1 MSTESAEPL
10 RVQLLGAVRAWR
22 GDTEL
27 ALGSARQR
35 ALFTVLA
42 MRANQV
48 VSREELVDAIW
59 GESPPGAVDSS
70 LYTYVSR
77 LRRALEPVRS
87 KWTGGQMLVS
97 AGSGYS
103 LRLEPGL
110 LDVREFDRLRESA
123 QQSWD
128 RRDAASAKSAL
139 DAALVLWRGE
149 ALTGIDGPFAVLHR
163 GRLAELHLDVLERR
177 AEIMLES
184 GDLTA
189 AVDELFDL
197 STAYPLRETP
207 RALLMLALHRSGRGH
222 EALEVFRETREVLVD
237 QLGIEPG
244 TKLRKVHDEITAAH
258 ERAGGLPAVSST
270 SPIPP
275 YPEVFVGR
283 EQELSAL
290 RTALGDVLGGKGT
303 AVWVEGE
310 PGIGKS
316 ALLATGLAD
325 AADRG
330 CEVLWHA
337 GDEIGRR
344 FPLSTVLA
352 SLDVDSLSPDPRR
365 AEFATGLPGREVDP
379 AYPWQSEDPVLVA
392 VDRLIGLVDRVVGF
406 VDELCAAGPVVLV
419 LEDLQWGD
427 DASLL
432 VWHRLAKATRHLPL
446 LLVGSCRPH
455 PRRAELDPLRTM
467 VSMGGGELLRLD
479 PMDHGTWIEL
489 VRRLLGTEPGP
500 ELLATADCAGGNP
513 RYLEEIVDALVR
525 DDAVAVFDG
534 VADIAHDRD
543 RYPSQPTVNTVVTRK
558 LDHLDDT
565 TRDALRWAALLG
577 VEFDLSDLATVMGKQ
592 ASELLPAVEEASASG
607 VIGESGQRFAF
618 RHTLVRRALYEAI
631 PTTVR
636 VALHRQS
643 AETLD
648 TAGAHVERVA
658 EQLLGGPVPADAWVA
673 QWLLSHTN
681 AVAGRSP
688 AMAAELLAGV
698 VVDPSVRE
706 RTREA
711 LTTRLVRLRFW
722 LGERPTAEARTVLAT
737 TEDPNRVAEMRLVL
751 AYLDH
756 RAGEGERAA
765 EALRQ
770 VSADPSVPDRWRA
783 RHRALLAEVAPSAVV
798 RDDPFSRAH
807 AAQRLWEAASAQGR
821 HLDALAHTETALAA
835 VSGDSAHV
843 DLELCLVEDKVFT
856 LHNLDELDEASRTLD
871 TARNT
876 VTRRGLTSGPHLSAA
891 VHLYWLGRWD
901 EALAELDEVVR
912 DRPEITFHG
921 VRQHGSIRLLHGVR
935 ALIAAHRD
943 DSTALETH
951 LKSSAEHRG
960 PSAAIRDDFLP
971 MATSLAA
978 EQLGHPDEALRFL
991 LPLLDDDYPPLV
1003 PRHQWLPRLTR
1014 LALDFGETAVAKAAL
1029 ATCLLDAD
1037 REQSPARATL
1047 AAQWCRGLVER
1058 DLVALTAVAEHF
1070 GRVGRKVE
1078 QAAVSEDRAVLLAAE
1093 GRTEE
1098 AHAAFYDA
1106 LTVYTGLDATWD
1118 VRRAESRLKPFGI
1131 RWRVGGRGGADGRP
1145 LDQIERRVAELVA
1158 AGWPNSDIAT
1168 RLSMSRNTVQLHV
1181 TRLLQ
1186 KLEVDSRLG
1195 VTRQVVERYSD
1206 EGVTTT

>member
-48 VSREELVDAIW
+48 VTREELVDAIW

-110 LDVREFDRLRESA
+110 LDVREFDRLREVA
-123 QQSWD
+123 QQCWD
-128 RRDAASAKSAL
+128 RRDAAGARAAL
-139 DAALVLWRGE
+139 DAALVLWRGD
-149 ALTGIDGPFAVLHR
+149 ALTGIDGPFAALHR

-207 RALLMLALHRSGRGH
+207 RALLMLALHRSGRGL
-222 EALEVFRETREVLVD
+222 EALEVFRETREVLVE

-244 TKLRKVHDEITAAH
+244 AKLRKVHDEITAAH
-258 ERAGGLPAVSST
+258 ERAGGAPAVGPR

-275 YPEVFVGR
+275 YPAVFVGR
-283 EQELSAL
+283 EAELSAL
-290 RTALGDVLGGKGT
+290 RTALHDVQAGRGT

-310 PGIGKS
+310 PGVGKS

-325 AADRG
+325 AVDRG

-337 GDEIGRR
+337 GDEVGRR
-344 FPLSTVLA
+344 FPLSMVLA
-352 SLDVDSLSPDPRR
+352 CLDIDSLSPDPRR
-365 AEFATGLPGREVDP
+365 AEFATGLPGRAVEP
-379 AYPWQSEDPVLVA
+379 AYPWESEDTVLVA

-406 VDELCAAGPVVLV
+406 VDELCADGPVVLV

-479 PMDHGTWIEL
+479 PLDDAASAEL
-489 VRRLLGTEPGP
+489 VRRLLGTEPGA
-500 ELLATADCAGGNP
+500 ELLATTDCAGGNP

-534 VADIAHDRD
+534 VADIAHDRA
-543 RYPSQPTVNTVVTRK
+543 RYPAQPTVNTVVTRR

-592 ASELLPAVEEASASG
+592 ASELLPAVEEASAAG

-631 PTTVR
+631 PKTVR

-688 AMAAELLAGV
+688 ALAAELLAGAV
-698 VVDPSVRE
+698 TDPSLRD
-706 RTREA
+706 RAREA

-722 LGERPTAEARTVLAT
+722 LGECPATDARSVLAT
-737 TEDPNRVAEMRLVL
+737 TDDPNRAAEMRLVL

-756 RAGEGERAA
+756 GSGEGERAA
-765 EALRQ
+765 AALRQ

-783 RHRALLAEVAPSAVV
+783 RHRALLAAVAPSTVV
-798 RDDPFSRAH
+798 REDPFSRAF
-807 AAQRLWEAASAQGR
+807 AAERLWEEASAQGR
-821 HLDALAHTETALAA
+821 HRDALAHVQEALAA
-835 VSGDSAHV
+835 LAGDAAHV
-843 DLELCLVEDKVFT
+843 DLELCLAEDRVHT
-856 LHNLDELDEASRTLD
+856 LHNLDEMDEAGRTLD
-871 TARNT
+871 GARNT
-876 VTRRGLTSGPHLSAA
+876 VVQRGLSSGPHLPAA
-891 VHLYWLGRWD
+891 VHHYWLGRWD
-901 EALAELDEVVR
+901 EALAELDAVVR
-912 DRPEITFHG
+912 DRPEITFHA

-951 LKSSAEHRG
+951 LKSAAEYERSSAVV
-960 PSAAIRDDFLP
+960 RDDFLS

-978 EQLGHPDEALRFL
+978 EQLDRQDEALSAL
-991 LPLLDDDYPPLV
+991 LPLLGDDYPPLV

-1014 LALDFGETAVAKAAL
+1014 LALDLGETGVARSAL
-1029 ATCLLDAD
+1029 ALCQRGAD
-1037 REQSPARATL
+1037 REQSPARAAV
-1047 AAQWCRGLVER
+1047 AAQWCRALVDR
-1058 DLVALTAVAEHF
+1058 DPVALAAVAKHF
-1070 GRVGRKVE
+1070 GTVGRKVE

-1093 GRTEE
+1093 GRTED
-1098 AHAAFYDA
+1098 AHTAFYDA
-1106 LTVYTGLDATWD
+1106 LTVYTGLEAAWD

-1131 RWRVGGRGGADGRP
+1131 RWRVGGRSAVDGRP
-1145 LDQIERRVAELVA
+1145 LDQVERRVADLIA

-1168 RLSMSRNTVQLHV
+1168 RLSMSRNTVQVHV
-1181 TRLLQ
+1181 TRLLE
-1186 KLEVDSRLG
+1186 KLGVDSRLG
-1195 VTRQVVERYSD
+1195 VTRRVVQRHA
-1206 EGVTTT
+1206 GRVPTA

>member
-1 MSTESAEPL
+1 MSTELAEPL

-22 GDTEL
+22 GDVEL

-110 LDVREFDRLRESA
+110 LDVREFDRLREAA

-128 RRDAASAKSAL
+128 RRDATAARAAL
-139 DAALVLWRGE
+139 DAALGLWRGE
-149 ALTGIDGPFAVLHR
+149 ALTGIDGPFAALHR

-184 GDLTA
+184 GDLTE

-207 RALLMLALHRSGRGH
+207 RALLMQALHRSGRPN

-244 TKLRKVHDEITAAH
+244 AKLRKVHDEITAAR
-258 ERAGGLPAVSST
+258 ERAGGQPDVAPR
-270 SPIPP
+270 SPVPP
-275 YPEVFVGR
+275 YPKVFVGR
-283 EQELSAL
+283 ESELAAL
-290 RTALGDVLGGKGT
+290 RGALVGLMNGKGT

-316 ALLATGLAD
+316 GLVATGLAD
-325 AADRG
+325 AVDRG
-330 CEVLWHA
+330 CEVLWQA
-337 GDEIGRR
+337 GDEMGRR
-344 FPLSTVLA
+344 FPLSLVLA
-352 SLDVDSLSPDPRR
+352 CLGVDPLSPDPRR
-365 AEFATGLPGREVDP
+365 AGFAAGLPGHPTEP
-379 AYPWQSEDPVLVA
+379 AYPWQQEDPVLVA

-406 VDELCAAGPVVLV
+406 VDELCADGPVVLV
-419 LEDLQWGD
+419 LEDLQWAD

-467 VSMGGGELLRLD
+467 VSMGGGELLRLAPLD
-479 PMDHGTWIEL
+479 ETAATEL
-489 VRRLLGTEPGP
+489 VRGLLGTAPGA
-500 ELLATADCAGGNP
+500 ELLGTTDCAGGNP
-513 RYLEEIVDALVR
+513 RYLEEIVGALVR
-525 DDAVAVFDG
+525 DDAVTVFDG
-534 VADIAHDRD
+534 IAEIAHDRS
-543 RYPSQPTVNTVVTRK
+543 RYPSQPTVNTVVTRR

-565 TRDALRWAALLG
+565 TRAALRWAALLG
-577 VEFDLSDLATVMGKQ
+577 VEFDLSDLATVMGRQ
-592 ASELLPAVEEASASG
+592 ASELLPAVEEASNAG

-618 RHTLVRRALYEAI
+618 RHGLVRRALYEAI

-658 EQLLGGPVPADAWVA
+658 EQLLGGPVPADAWVT

-688 AMAAELLAGV
+688 SIAAELLAHAVEG
-698 VVDPSVRE
+698 PSLRDSARE
-706 RTREA
+706 S

-722 LGERPTAEARTVLAT
+722 LGERHADEARAVLAT
-737 TEDPNRVAEMRLVL
+737 TRDPERAAEMRLVL
-751 AYLDH
+751 AYSDH
-756 RAGEGERAA
+756 CLGEHQRAVEV
-765 EALRQ
+765 LRQ
-770 VSADPSVPDRWRA
+770 VAADPDVPPRWRA
-783 RHRALLAEVAPSAVV
+783 RHRALLAEV
-798 RDDPFSRAH
+798 DPGDPAGASPAQ
-807 AAQRLWEAASAQGR
+807 AAETRWETASMRRR
-821 HLDALAHTETALAA
+821 HQEALRHVDAALAE
-835 VSGDSAHV
+835 VSGDPAEA
-843 DLELCLVEDKVFT
+843 DLELCLLEDKVFT
-856 LHNLDELDEASRTLD
+856 LQNLDDLDAASRTLEA
-871 TARNT
+871 ARHL
-876 VTRRGLTSGPHLSAA
+876 VTLRGLPDGPHIPLA
-891 VHLYWLGRWD
+891 VHHYWLGRWD
-901 EALAELDEVVR
+901 EALAELDAVVR
-912 DRPEITFHG
+912 DRPAITFHG
-921 VRQHGSIRLLHGVR
+921 VRQHGSIRLLHGVK
-935 ALIAAHRD
+935 ALVAAHRD
-943 DSTALETH
+943 DSAALETH
-951 LKSSAEHRG
+951 LK
-960 PSAAIRDDFLP
+960 AAVDHPAAPVGIRDDFLS
-971 MATSLAA
+971 MALSVAA
-978 EQLGHPDEALRFL
+978 EQRGRPDEALRAL
-991 LPLLDDDYPPLV
+991 LPLLADDH
-1003 PRHQWLPRLTR
+1003 PRMAPNHQWLPRLAR
-1014 LALDFGETAVAKAAL
+1014 LALEQGEPDLAEAAL
-1029 ATCLLDAD
+1029 AACRLGAD
-1037 REQSPARATL
+1037 QEAGPARATT
-1047 AAQWCRGLVER
+1047 AARWCQGLVER
-1058 DLVALTAVAEHF
+1058 DPDALVAVAEHF
-1070 GRVGRKVE
+1070 GSIGRKVE
-1078 QAAVSEDRAVLLAAE
+1078 LAAVSEDRAVLLAAAD
-1093 GRTEE
+1093 RTEE
-1098 AHAAFYDA
+1098 AHSAFYDA
-1106 LTVYTGLDATWD
+1106 LTVYTGLGAAWD
-1118 VRRAESRLKPFGI
+1118 LRRAESRLKPFGI
-1131 RWRVGGRGGADGRP
+1131 RWRVGGRGAADGRT
-1145 LDQIERRVAELVA
+1145 LDQIEQRVAELVA

-1168 RLSMSRNTVQLHV
+1168 RLSMSRNTVQVHV
-1181 TRLLQ
+1181 TRLLR

-1195 VTRQVVERYSD
+1195 VTRQVLDRYAD
-1206 EGVTTT
+1206 RRVTTG

>member
-22 GDTEL
+22 GDAEL

-77 LRRALEPVRS
+77 LRRTLEPVRS

-110 LDVREFDRLRESA
+110 LDVREFDRLREVA
-123 QQSWD
+123 RQCWD
-128 RRDAASAKSAL
+128 RRDAAAAKAAL
-139 DAALVLWRGE
+139 DAALALWRGD
-149 ALTGIDGPFAVLHR
+149 ALTGIDGPFAALHR

-177 AEIMLES
+177 AEVMLES
-184 GDLTA
+184 GDLAA
-189 AVDELFDL
+189 AVDELLDL

-207 RALLMLALHRSGRGH
+207 RALLMLALHRSGRGQ
-222 EALEVFRETREVLVD
+222 EALDVFRETREVLVE

-244 TKLRKVHDEITAAH
+244 AELRRAHDEITAAND
-258 ERAGGLPAVSST
+258 RTGGPSDSAPK
-270 SPIPP
+270 SPVPP
-275 YPEVFVGR
+275 HPEVFVGR
-283 EQELSAL
+283 ESELSAL
-290 RTALGDVLGGKGT
+290 RTALNDVLTGRGT

-325 AADRG
+325 AVDRC

-337 GDEIGRR
+337 GDEAGRR
-344 FPLSTVLA
+344 FPLSLVLA
-352 SLDVDSLSPDPRR
+352 CLGIDSLSPDPRR
-365 AEFATGLPGREVDP
+365 AEFATGLPGRTAES
-379 AYPWQSEDPVLVA
+379 AYPWSPEDPVLVA

-406 VDELCAAGPVVLV
+406 VDELCADGPVVLV
-419 LEDLQWGD
+419 LEDLQWAD

-467 VSMGGGELLRLD
+467 VSMGGGELLRLE
-479 PMDHGTWIEL
+479 PMGEDASTEL
-489 VRRLLGTEPGP
+489 IRGLLGTEPGA
-500 ELLATADCAGGNP
+500 ELLATTDCAGGNP
-513 RYLEEIVDALVR
+513 RYLGEIVDALVH
-525 DDAVAVFDG
+525 DDVVVVFDG
-534 VADIAHDRD
+534 VADIAHDHT
-543 RYPSQPTVNTVVTRK
+543 RYPARPTVNTVVTRR

-592 ASELLPAVEEASASG
+592 ASELLPAVEEATAAG
-607 VIGESGQRFAF
+607 VIGEAGQRFAF
-618 RHTLVRRALYEAI
+618 RHALVRRALYEAV
-631 PTTVR
+631 PATVR

-658 EQLLGGPVPADAWVA
+658 EQLLGGPVPVDAWVA
-673 QWLLSHTN
+673 RWLLSHTN
-681 AVAGRSP
+681 AIAGRSP
-688 AMAAELLAGV
+688 ALAAELLAAAVTG
-698 VVDPSVRE
+698 PSLRDGD
-706 RTREA
+706 REA

-722 LGERPTAEARTVLAT
+722 LDEEPAADARTVLAT
-737 TEDPNRVAEMRLVL
+737 TGDPDRTAEMRLVL
-751 AYLDH
+751 AHLDH
-756 RAGEGERAA
+756 RAGEGDRAA
-765 EALRQ
+765 AALRQ
-770 VSADPSVPDRWRA
+770 VSADPAVPDRWRA
-783 RHRALLAEVAPSAVV
+783 RHRALLAEIAPSTVV

-807 AAQRLWEAASAQGR
+807 AAERRWEAASRQGR
-821 HLDALAHTETALAA
+821 HRDALAHVDAALTAIA
-835 VSGDSAHV
+835 GDSAHV
-843 DLELCLVEDKVFT
+843 DLELCLAEDKVHT
-856 LHNLDELDEASRTLD
+856 LQALDEVDEASRTLD
-871 TARNT
+871 AARDTA
-876 VTRRGLTSGPHLSAA
+876 TRRGLTTGPHLPAA
-891 VHLYWLGRWD
+891 VHQYWLGRWD
-901 EALAELDEVVR
+901 EALVELDAVVR

-921 VRQHGSIRLLHGVR
+921 VRQHGSLRLLHGVR

-951 LKSSAEHRG
+951 LKS
-960 PSAAIRDDFLP
+960 AAALRQPPTEIRDDFLP
-971 MATSLAA
+971 MASSLAA
-978 EQLGHPDEALRFL
+978 EQLGSPDQALREL
-991 LPLLDDDYPPLV
+991 LPLLDDDYPRLV

-1014 LALDFGETAVAKAAL
+1014 LALDLGEADVAEAAL
-1029 ATCLLDAD
+1029 ATCHIGAD
-1037 REQSPARATL
+1037 REQSPARAAF
-1047 AAQWCRGLVER
+1047 AAQWCRALVER
-1058 DLVALTAVAEHF
+1058 DPVALAAVAKHF
-1070 GRVGRKVE
+1070 GAVGRKVE

-1093 GRTEE
+1093 GRTED
-1098 AHAAFYDA
+1098 AHTAFYDA
-1106 LTVYTGLDATWD
+1106 LTVYTGLDAGWD

-1131 RWRVGGRGGADGRP
+1131 RWRVGGRGGSGGGP
-1145 LDQIERRVAELVA
+1145 LDQVERRVADLVA

-1181 TRLLQ
+1181 TRLLR

-1195 VTRQVVERYSD
+1195 VTRRLVERYAD
-1206 EGVTTT
+1206 QRATT

>member
-110 LDVREFDRLRESA
+110 LDVREFDRLREQA
-123 QQSWD
+123 QLSWD
-128 RRDAASAKSAL
+128 RRDAAGAKAAL
-139 DAALVLWRGE
+139 DAALVLWRGD
-149 ALTGIDGPFAVLHR
+149 ALTGIDGPFAALHR
-163 GRLAELHLDVLERR
+163 GRLAELHLNVLERR

-207 RALLMLALHRSGRGH
+207 RALLMLALHRSGRGP
-222 EALEVFRETREVLVD
+222 EALEVFRETREVLVE

-244 TKLRKVHDEITAAH
+244 AKLRKVHDEITAAR
-258 ERAGGLPAVSST
+258 ERFGGQPAPAPH

-283 EQELSAL
+283 EPELTAL
-290 RTALGDVLGGKGT
+290 RAALADVLDGKGT

-316 ALLATGLAD
+316 GLLATGLAD
-325 AADRG
+325 AVDRG

-337 GDEIGRR
+337 GDEVGRR
-344 FPLSTVLA
+344 FPLSMILA
-352 SLDVDSLSPDPRR
+352 CLDIDSLSPDPRR
-365 AEFATGLPGREVDP
+365 AEFATGLPGRTTEP
-379 AYPWQSEDPVLVA
+379 AYPWQTDDPVLVA

-406 VDELCAAGPVVLV
+406 VDELCADGPVVLV
-419 LEDLQWGD
+419 LEDLQWAD

-479 PMDHGTWIEL
+479 PLEEETSTEL
-489 VRRLLGTEPGP
+489 VRRLLGTDPGA
-500 ELLATADCAGGNP
+500 ELLATTDCAGGNP

-534 VADIAHDRD
+534 VADIAHDRT
-543 RYPSQPTVNTVVTRK
+543 RYPSQPTVNTVVTRR

-565 TRDALRWAALLG
+565 SRDALRWAALLG

-592 ASELLPAVEEASASG
+592 ASELLPAVEEAAAAG

-636 VALHRQS
+636 IALHRQS

-658 EQLLGGPVPADAWVA
+658 EQLLGGPVPADAWVT

-681 AVAGRSP
+681 AVASRSP
-688 AMAAELLAGV
+688 SIAAELLAGA
-698 VVDPSVRE
+698 VVDPSLRD
-706 RTREA
+706 RAREA
-711 LTTRLVRLRFW
+711 LTSRLVRLRFW
-722 LGERPTAEARTVLAT
+722 LDQRPAAEARAVLAT
-737 TEDPNRVAEMRLVL
+737 TDDPNRAAEMRLVL

-756 RAGEGERAA
+756 CAGEDERAA
-765 EALRQ
+765 AALRQ
-770 VSADPSVPDRWRA
+770 VAEDPTVPDRWRA
-783 RHRALLAEVAPSAVV
+783 RHRALLAEVAPSRAVV
-798 RDDPFSRAH
+798 DDPFTLALTARH
-807 AAQRLWEAASAQGR
+807 EWEAASRQGR
-821 HLDALAHTETALAA
+821 HRDALALVEAALEA
-835 VSGDSAHV
+835 VKGHSVHA
-843 DLELCLVEDKVFT
+843 DLELCLAEDKVFT
-856 LHNLDELDEASRTLD
+856 LDNLDELEEATRTLD
-871 TARNT
+871 TAGNL
-876 VTRRGLTSGPHLSAA
+876 VIQRGLTGGPHIPSA
-891 VHLYWLGRWD
+891 VHRYWLGRWD
-901 EALAELDEVVR
+901 ESLAELDAVVR
-912 DRPEITFHG
+912 DRPEITYHA
-921 VRQHGSIRLLHGVR
+921 VRQHGSVRLLHGVR

-943 DSTALETH
+943 DSTGLETH
-951 LKSSAEHRG
+951 LK
-960 PSAAIRDDFLP
+960 AAADYRQAPVEIRDDFLP
-971 MATSLAA
+971 MALSVAA
-978 EQLGHPDEALRFL
+978 EQLGRPDEALRAL
-991 LPLLDDDYPPLV
+991 LPLLSDDYPGLV
-1003 PRHQWLPRLTR
+1003 PRHQWLPRLAR
-1014 LALDFGETAVAKAAL
+1014 LALDLGQSEHAEAAL
-1029 ATCLLDAD
+1029 ALCHLGAD
-1037 REQSPARATL
+1037 REQSPARASIAARWCQGLIERDPVAL
-1047 AAQWCRGLVER
+1047 AA
-1058 DLVALTAVAEHF
+1058 VAKHF
-1070 GRVGRKVE
+1070 GSVGRKVE

-1093 GRTEE
+1093 GRTED
-1098 AHAAFYDA
+1098 AHTAFYDA
-1106 LTVYTGLDATWD
+1106 LTVYTGLEAAWD

-1131 RWRVGGRGGADGRP
+1131 RWRVGGRGAADGRP
-1145 LDQIERRVAELVA
+1145 LDQIERRVADLVA

-1186 KLEVDSRLG
+1186 KLEVDSRLS
-1195 VTRQVVERYSD
+1195 VTRQVIDRYASD
-1206 EGVTTT
+1206 CASTA

>member
-110 LDVREFDRLRESA
+110 LDVRDFDRLREMA
-123 QQSWD
+123 QQCWD
-128 RRDAASAKSAL
+128 RRDATGAKAAL
-139 DAALVLWRGE
+139 DAALVLWRGD
-149 ALTGIDGPFAVLHR
+149 ALTGIDGPFAALHR
-163 GRLAELHLDVLERR
+163 GRLAELHLNVLERR

-184 GDLTA
+184 GDLMA

-207 RALLMLALHRSGRGH
+207 RALLMLALHRSGRGQ

-244 TKLRKVHDEITAAH
+244 AKLRRVHDEITAAH
-258 ERAGGLPAVSST
+258 DRTGGPST
-270 SPIPP
+270 EAPRSPIPP

-283 EQELSAL
+283 KPELSAL
-290 RTALGDVLGGKGT
+290 RTALNDVLNGRGT
-303 AVWVEGE
+303 AVWIEGE
-310 PGIGKS
+310 PGVGKS

-325 AADRG
+325 AVDRG

-337 GDEIGRR
+337 GDEAGRR
-344 FPLSTVLA
+344 FPLSMVLA
-352 SLDVDSLSPDPRR
+352 CLDIDSLSPDPRL
-365 AEFATGLPGREVDP
+365 AEFATGLPGQVVEP
-379 AYPWQSEDPVLVA
+379 AYPWQPDDPVLVA
-392 VDRLIGLVDRVVGF
+392 VDRLMGLVDRVVGF
-406 VDELCAAGPVVLV
+406 VDELCADGPVVLV
-419 LEDLQWGD
+419 LEDLQWAD

-432 VWHRLAKATRHLPL
+432 VWHRLAKAIRHLPL

-455 PRRAELDPLRTM
+455 PRRTELDPLRTM
-467 VSMGGGELLRLD
+467 VSMGGGEPLRPE
-479 PMDHGTWIEL
+479 PMDEDTSTEL
-489 VRRLLGTEPGP
+489 VRRLLGTEPGA
-500 ELLATADCAGGNP
+500 ELLATIDCAGGNP

-525 DDAVAVFDG
+525 DDAVSVFDG
-534 VADIAHDRD
+534 VADIAHDRT
-543 RYPSQPTVNTVVTRK
+543 RYPAQPTVNTVVTRR
-558 LDHLDDT
+558 LDHLDNR

-592 ASELLPAVEEASASG
+592 ASELLPAVEEASAAG

-631 PTTVR
+631 PATVR

-658 EQLLGGPVPADAWVA
+658 EQLLGGPVPVDAWVT

-681 AVAGRSP
+681 AIAGRSP
-688 AMAAELLAGV
+688 ALAAELLAGAV
-698 VVDPSVRE
+698 TGPSLRD
-706 RTREA
+706 RDREA

-722 LGERPTAEARTVLAT
+722 LDERPAAEARTVLST
-737 TEDPNRVAEMRLVL
+737 TDDPNRAAEMRLVL

-756 RAGEGERAA
+756 CAGEGERAA
-765 EALRQ
+765 AALRQ
-770 VSADPSVPDRWRA
+770 VSADPAVPDRWRA
-783 RHRALLAEVAPSAVV
+783 RHRALLAEVTPSAVV

-807 AAQRLWEAASAQGR
+807 AAERRWEDASRQGR
-821 HLDALAHTETALAA
+821 HHDALAHVETALAA
-835 VSGDSAHV
+835 ISGDSAHV
-843 DLELCLVEDKVFT
+843 DLELCLAEDKVFT
-856 LHNLDELDEASRTLD
+856 LQNLDEVDEASRTLD
-871 TARNT
+871 AARNT
-876 VTRRGLTSGPHLSAA
+876 VTQRGLTAGPHLPAA
-891 VHLYWLGRWD
+891 VHRYWLGQWD
-901 EALAELDEVVR
+901 EALAELDAVVR

-951 LKSSAEHRG
+951 LK
-960 PSAAIRDDFLP
+960 AAAALRQAPIEVRDDFLP
-971 MATSLAA
+971 MASSLAA
-978 EQLGHPDEALRFL
+978 EQLGRPDEALREL
-991 LPLLDDDYPPLV
+991 LPLLADDYPRLV
-1003 PRHQWLPRLTR
+1003 PRHQWLPRLAR
-1014 LALDFGETAVAKAAL
+1014 LALDLDQADVAEAAL
-1029 ATCLLDAD
+1029 ADCRRGAD
-1037 REQSPARATL
+1037 LEQFPARAAL
-1047 AAQWCRGLVER
+1047 AAQWCRGLIER
-1058 DLVALTAVAEHF
+1058 DPVALATVAKHF
-1070 GRVGRKVE
+1070 GAVGRKVE
-1078 QAAVSEDRAVLLAAE
+1078 QASVSEDRAMLLAAE
-1093 GRTEE
+1093 GRTED

-1106 LTVYTGLDATWD
+1106 LTVYTGLDAVWD

-1145 LDQIERRVAELVA
+1145 LDQVERRVADLVA

-1186 KLEVDSRLG
+1186 KLEVDSRLS
-1195 VTRQVVERYSD
+1195 VTRQVVERYT
-1206 EGVTTT
+1206 GCRGTT

>member
-1 MSTESAEPL
+1 MSTELAEPL

-22 GDTEL
+22 GDAEL

-110 LDVREFDRLRESA
+110 LDVREFDRLREAA
-123 QQSWD
+123 QQCWD
-128 RRDAASAKSAL
+128 RRDAAGARTAL
-139 DAALVLWRGE
+139 DAALALWRGE
-149 ALTGIDGPFAVLHR
+149 ALTGIDGPFAALHR

-207 RALLMLALHRSGRGH
+207 RALLMQALHRSGRPN

-244 TKLRKVHDEITAAH
+244 AKLRKVHDEISAAR
-258 ERAGGLPAVSST
+258 ERTGGQDDVAPR
-270 SPIPP
+270 SPIPS

-283 EQELSAL
+283 EPELAAL
-290 RTALGDVLGGKGT
+290 RGALVELMNGKGT

-316 ALLATGLAD
+316 GLIATGLAD
-325 AADRG
+325 AVDRG
-330 CEVLWHA
+330 CEVLWQA
-337 GDEIGRR
+337 GDEMGRR
-344 FPLSTVLA
+344 FPLSLVLA
-352 SLDVDSLSPDPRR
+352 CLGIDSLSPDPRR
-365 AEFATGLPGREVDP
+365 AGFAAGLPGHSTEP
-379 AYPWQSEDPVLVA
+379 AFPWQQEDPVLVA

-406 VDELCAAGPVVLV
+406 VDELCEDGPVVLV
-419 LEDLQWGD
+419 LEDLQWAD

-455 PRRAELDPLRTM
+455 PRRTELDPLRTV

-479 PMDHGTWIEL
+479 PLAEDAATEL
-489 VRRLLGTEPGP
+489 VRRLLGT
-500 ELLATADCAGGNP
+500 TDCAGGNP
-513 RYLEEIVDALVR
+513 RYLEEIVEALVR

-534 VADIAHDRD
+534 IAEIAHDRS
-543 RYPSQPTVNTVVTRK
+543 RYPSQPTVNTVVTRR

-577 VEFDLSDLATVMGKQ
+577 VEFDLSDLATVMGRQ
-592 ASELLPAVEEASASG
+592 ASELLPAVEEASNAG

-618 RHTLVRRALYEAI
+618 RHGLVRRALYEAI

-648 TAGAHVERVA
+648 NAGAHVERVA
-658 EQLLGGPVPADAWVA
+658 EQLLGGPVPADAWVTR
-673 QWLLSHTN
+673 WLLSHTN

-688 AMAAELLAGV
+688 SIAVELLAHA
-698 VVDPSVRE
+698 VDGPSLRDSARE
-706 RTREA
+706 S

-722 LGERPTAEARTVLAT
+722 LGERPANEVRAVLAAT
-737 TEDPNRVAEMRLVL
+737 DDPERAAEMRLLL
-751 AYLDH
+751 AYFDH
-756 RAGEGERAA
+756 CAGEHQRAV

-770 VSADPSVPDRWRA
+770 VAADPAVPERWRA
-783 RHRALLAEVAPSAVV
+783 GHRALLAEV
-798 RDDPFSRAH
+798 DPGDPAGTSPAQ
-807 AAQRLWEAASAQGR
+807 AAGTRWETASMRRR
-821 HLDALAHTETALAA
+821 HQEALQHVDAALAA
-835 VSGDSAHV
+835 VSGDPAQA
-843 DLELCLVEDKVFT
+843 DLELCLLEDKVFT
-856 LHNLDELDEASRTLD
+856 LQNLDDPDAASRTLEA
-871 TARNT
+871 ARHL
-876 VTRRGLTSGPHLSAA
+876 VTLRGLADGPHIPLA
-891 VHLYWLGRWD
+891 VHHYWLGRWD
-901 EALAELDEVVR
+901 EALAELDAVVR
-912 DRPEITFHG
+912 DRPAITFHG
-921 VRQHGSIRLLHGVR
+921 VRQHGSIRLLHGVK
-935 ALIAAHRD
+935 ALVAAHRD
-943 DSTALETH
+943 DSAALETH
-951 LKSSAEHRG
+951 LKAAVDH
-960 PSAAIRDDFLP
+960 PAAPVAIRDDFLS
-971 MATSLAA
+971 MALSVAA
-978 EQLGHPDEALRFL
+978 EQRGRPDEALRAL
-991 LPLLDDDYPPLV
+991 LPLLADDYPRMV
-1003 PRHQWLPRLTR
+1003 PNHQWLPRLAR
-1014 LALDFGETAVAKAAL
+1014 LALEQGERDLAEAAL
-1029 ATCLLDAD
+1029 AACHLGAD
-1037 REQSPARATL
+1037 QEVGPARATT
-1047 AAQWCRGLVER
+1047 AARWCQGLLDR
-1058 DLVALTAVAEHF
+1058 DPDALIAVAKHF
-1070 GRVGRKVE
+1070 GSVGRKVE
-1078 QAAVSEDRAVLLAAE
+1078 LAAVSEDRAVLLASA
-1093 GRTEE
+1093 GRTED

-1106 LTVYTGLDATWD
+1106 LTVYTGLGAAWD

-1131 RWRVGGRGGADGRP
+1131 RWRVGGRGAADGRP
-1145 LDQIERRVAELVA
+1145 LDQIEQRVADLVA

-1168 RLSMSRNTVQLHV
+1168 RLSMSRNTVQVHV

-1186 KLEVDSRLG
+1186 KLEVDSRLS
-1195 VTRQVVERYSD
+1195 VTRQVLDRYAD
-1206 EGVTTT
+1206 RCATTA